1 MANFT
6 GSLSK
11 MRTSLDHDGTAQ
23 YELNLSGQLIAINRH
38 IGTALKIRSLNQIK
52 CIHCERLTK
61 KSFGQGYCYP
71 CFRDLAQCDMCIVK
85 PETCH
90 FAQGTCREP
99 EWGQQHCMIEHCV
112 YLSNSSGVK
121 VGITRRHQKLT
132 RWIDQGAIQAIEICS
147 TPSRRDAGL
156 VEVAIAKLIPDKT
169 NWRKM
174 LTQDGP
180 EIDITGIRSNIVAT
194 LPSNLNFSLLENAQ
208 EQKIRFPVVARPAKI
223 NSLSIEE
230 PDSFIESRLIGVKA
244 QYLIFESG
252 VINIRKFQGYQVEI
266 ATSI

>member
-1 MANFT
+1 LT
-6 GSLSK
+6 TLSGSLSK
-11 MRTSLDHDGTAQ
+11 MKTSLNAEGTAQ
-23 YELNLSGQLIAINRH
+23 YELNLSGQPIAMNER
-38 IGTALKIRSLNQIK
+38 IGTVVRIRSLNQIK
-52 CIHCERLTK
+52 CVHCDRITK

-90 FAQGTCREP
+90 FAKGTCREP
-99 EWGQQHCMIEHCV
+99 DWGQKHCMIEHSV
-112 YLSNSSGVK
+112 YLANSSGAK

-180 EIDITGIRSNIVAT
+180 EIDIAGLRSNILAT
-194 LPSNLNFSLLENAQ
+194 IPKDLNFSDIESPLEQ
-208 EQKIRFPVVARPAKI
+208 RIGFPIIARPAKL
-223 NSLSIEE
+223 NSLSLEE
-230 PDSFIESRLIGVKA
+230 ADSLIESRLIGIKA
-244 QYLIFESG
+244 QYLILEAG
-252 VINIRKFQGYQVEI
+252 VINIRKFQGYQVELG
-266 ATSI
+266 